1 MASLS
6 KSHVYNAGKHKPDV
20 PKIAYQRMPDG
31 TSERRA
37 ERKPMGVTDR
47 FVNLCGSDVTCQ
59 LLPAGVPRTND
70 AIGRA
75 RMVLHEAV
83 NSDKTVR
90 GFVEFCK
97 CPLRHGAH
105 LRSPLAEEEFAMLPD
120 DLKRPCASDPE
131 ISRVIKR
138 GAGRFVEYGDP
149 CPHIQWLMKSRQE
162 RALARR
168 NDRSARAVPQS
179 EIESQKLAIA
189 REQLAEAKKTNEKML
204 DVVTQATAR
213 QPRKT
218 AE

>member
-1 MASLS
+1 MGSLS
-6 KSHVYNAGKHKPDV
+6 KSNVYNAGKHDPKV

-47 FVNLCGSDVTCQ
+47 FVNLSGSDVTCQ
-59 LLPAGVPRTND
+59 LLPAGVSRTSD

-75 RMVLHEAV
+75 RMALHEAV

-90 GFVEFCK
+90 GFVEFEK

-105 LRSPLAEEEFAMLPD
+105 LRSPLAEEEFALMPD
-120 DLKRPCASDPE
+120 DIKRPCTDDPE
-131 ISRVIKR
+131 TKRVIKR
-138 GAGRFVEYGDP
+138 GAGKFIEYGDP

-162 RALARR
+162 RALQRR

-179 EIESQKLAIA
+179 EIENQKLELA

-204 DVVTQATAR
+204 EAVTQAAGR
-213 QPRKT
+213 QPRKS

>member
-1 MASLS
+1 MGSLS
-6 KSHVYNAGKHKPDV
+6 KSHVYNAGKSKPEV
-20 PKIAYQRMPDG
+20 AKIAYQKMPDG

-47 FVNLCGSDVTCQ
+47 FVNLNGSDVTCQ
-59 LLPAGVPRTND
+59 LLPAGVSRTND

-75 RMVLHEAV
+75 RMTLHEAV

-90 GFVEFCK
+90 GFVEFDK

-105 LRSPLAEEEFAMLPD
+105 LRSPLAEDEFSAMPD
-120 DLKRPCASDPE
+120 NLKRPCTDDPVTK
-131 ISRVIKR
+131 RVIQR
-138 GAGRFVEYGDP
+138 GQNKFIEYGDP

-162 RALARR
+162 RALQRR
-168 NDRSARAVPQS
+168 NDRSARSVPQS
-179 EIESQKLAIA
+179 EIENQKLELA

-204 DVVTQATAR
+204 EAVTQAAGR
-213 QPRKT
+213 NRKS